1 MRTTW
6 FNEQWNVHCYSD
18 VENTLGYY
26 VSIIAVKLL
35 DSDNNSKELAVKI
48 KYRSEIRRSKNSRKE
63 TTVLAVLTE
72 QRPIETNF
80 GKF

>member
-35 DSDNNSKELAVKI
+35 DSDNNSKELFDAMEMAMV
-48 KYRSEIRRSKNSRKE
+48 SR
-63 TTVLAVLTE
+63 T
-72 QRPIETNF
+72 
-80 GKF
+80 

>member
-6 FNEQWNVHCYSD
+6 FNEQWNDVHCYSD

-35 DSDNNSKELAVKI
+35 DSDNNSKELFDAT
-48 KYRSEIRRSKNSRKE
+48 EMAMASR
-63 TTVLAVLTE
+63 TL
-72 QRPIETNF
+72 R
-80 GKF
+80 